1 VEHKEEMKADEVSRE
16 IPAVA
21 SLSDAACGQA
31 WGVRSSGRR
40 PRGEKESP
48 GAREPNLSRPWAR
61 RDKLLKPPT

>member
-1 VEHKEEMKADEVSRE
+1 VRSKWEVEQKEALKADEVSRE
-16 IPAVA
+16 IPVMA

-48 GAREPNLSRPWAR
+48 GAREH
-61 RDKLLKPPT
+61 